1 MHTIQCC
8 YCLCF
13 WVKQMPKNTIFVE
26 STKWICQM
34 NLSRWM
40 YFDCGAL
47 LLYQTRQ
54 SQTCV
59 KKVTPRPAHTV
70 KLSRRKFKKKETCW
84 PCTTSLVFLLSRF
97 GYIYLVH
104 STGLEPVSR
113 RVKSA
118 MSNNIIR
125 KSNTVSRFFLQ
136 LSQAIRT
143 NRDNKSI
150 NPCRGRD
157 EQTQCSQDCSRP
169 LAQK

>member
-1 MHTIQCC
+1 MYRFESRQAVSFFRVYIHMHTIQCC

-113 RVKSA
+113 RVKSPTL
-118 MSNNIIR
+118 SKQSFPVT
-125 KSNTVSRFFLQ
+125 KSYNLGDVQ
-136 LSQAIRT
+136 
-143 NRDNKSI
+143 
-150 NPCRGRD
+150 
-157 EQTQCSQDCSRP
+157 
-169 LAQK
+169 